1 MNQLQR
7 LMVLAPFWQH
17 RAEFYRDVAASIDA
31 RELFRDFVEGEWRI
45 ASNPRTANK
54 QKAAV
59 LAHMR
64 RLMEDG
70 ISSMEEV
77 LERTMP
83 AGDAMG
89 LAVIAQ
95 AQDKAAALRF
105 VAGNVEEQSA
115 MGKVVSAAVASP
127 VILLPI
133 ALVFA
138 AVMTGYV
145 IPAFEKGASPEVWV
159 GFAGFVRSAAHIFST
174 FALPIFAL
182 VLIFFIWFSLIG
194 LSTIT
199 AMWRY
204 QAESAV
210 GLSRIPWLLLG
221 PMRPMLSL
229 YRDIQSARMLA
240 NLATLLQA
248 GRGVQDALA
257 ELARHTNPWMRK
269 HLLWVLEHMQL
280 NPGDN
285 VAAFSQGVLSGSIL
299 SRLHTKVRRDA
310 GADFA
315 RVLVEIG
322 TAGQSQA
329 REDVARY
336 AKQINLFLLV
346 GVFGVILFFYIGQN
360 FIVYRIKDFTSPQSI
375 ELRKKK
381 QQQPAQAQP
390 VSQDSASPE
399 VRSAFSIFPPPSASQ
414 QES

>member
-1 MNQLQR
+1 VNKLQR
-7 LMVLAPFWQH
+7 LTLLAPFWRH
-17 RAEFYRDVAASIDA
+17 RAEFYRDVAGSIDA

-45 ASNPRTANK
+45 ASNPHTANK

-59 LAHMR
+59 LGYMR
-64 RLMEDG
+64 RLMENG

-95 AQDKAAALRF
+95 AQDKAEALRF
-105 VAGNVEEQSA
+105 VASNVEEQSA
-115 MGKVVSAAVASP
+115 MGKVVSAALASP

-138 AVMTGYV
+138 AVMAGYV
-145 IPAFEKGASPEVWV
+145 IPAFEKGAPPELWV
-159 GFAGFVRSAAHIFST
+159 GFAGVVRSAAHLFST
-174 FALPIFAL
+174 YALPIFCAL
-182 VLIFFIWFSLIG
+182 LVFFIWFGLVG

-199 AMWRY
+199 GMWRY

-210 GLSRIPWLLLG
+210 GLARLPWLLLG
-221 PMRPMLSL
+221 PVRPMLSI

-248 GRGVQDALA
+248 GRGLQDAIA
-257 ELARHTNPWMRK
+257 ELARHASPWMRK

-285 VAAFSQGVLSGSIL
+285 VTAFSQGVLSGSIL

-336 AKQINLFLLV
+336 AKQINLLLLV
-346 GVFGVILFFYIGQN
+346 GVLGVVLFFYIGQN
-360 FIVYRIKDFTSPQSI
+360 FIVYQLKEFTGPQSI
-375 ELRKKK
+375 EMRKKK
-381 QQQPAQAQP
+381 QTPPAQAQP
-390 VSQDSASPE
+390 VSQDAASPE
-399 VRSAFSIFPPPSASQ
+399 IRSASSNF
-414 QES
+414 